1 MKTESILLAT
11 AGMLFGVIV
20 GWIIGT
26 QQARQMPARA
36 AAAQDAQAE
45 GPSAQGGQ
53 GETQRAVLDE
63 ARVQALQTIV
73 NNDPKNAEARVQLA
87 NTYFD
92 GERYQD
98 AIKWYEEALKLDPKN
113 VNAST
118 DLGVSYYYSNQP
130 DRALKQFD
138 HSLSIDPRHTKT
150 LLNQGI
156 VRAFGKQDLNGATAS
171 WQKVVELAPDSPEG
185 QAARRAL
192 ESMKAA
198 HPGGTGTSS

>member
-1 MKTESILLAT
+1 MKIESILFAVG
-11 AGMLFGVIV
+11 GMLFGVIV
-20 GWIIGT
+20 GWIIGA
-26 QQARQMPARA
+26 QQQPGRA
-36 AAAQDAQAE
+36 AAPVAAPAAQAPA
-45 GPSAQGGQ
+45 GGGQ
-53 GETQRAVLDE
+53 PQQQAAVLDE
-63 ARVQALQTIV
+63 GRVQALQTII

-98 AIKWYEEALKLDPKN
+98 AIKWYEEALQLDPKN

-118 DLGVSYYYSNQP
+118 DLGVSYYYTNNP

-138 HSLSIDPRHTKT
+138 HSLSIDPKHTKT

-156 VRAFGKQDLNGATAS
+156 VRAFGKQDLDGATAS
-171 WQKVVELAPDSPEG
+171 WQRVVELAPDSQEG

-192 ESMKAA
+192 DSMKTA
-198 HPGGTGTSS
+198 HPGGAGTQ